1 MKSTTNTFVSIG
13 LMMILALAGIG
24 MAKANQQDVVLK
36 VGDVAQ
42 AHYNEPVHLGVVW
55 SLFR

>member
-1 MKSTTNTFVSIG
+1 MQSNAKTVVSIG
-13 LMMILALAGIG
+13 LVMILALAGIV

-42 AHYNEPVHLGVVW
+42 VHGNEPVHLGVVW